1 MDAAHPVELD
11 NETQSDHLTTLES
24 GETPTLDDG
33 ESPTIKALLA
43 AKAARDDAEF
53 NLVVARMPSDHRI
66 KVNGI
71 HYVLYDPYRPR
82 KSKRRAW
89 YFQSDQAQE
98 LICTTKGDLSVL
110 RHFTNIAADLYIF
123 I

>member
-1 MDAAHPVELD
+1 MDAAHLIKLD
-11 NETQSDHLTTLES
+11 NETESDRLITLES
-24 GETPTLDDG
+24 GETLTLDDG

-53 NLVVARMPSDHRI
+53 NLVVAYMPFDHKI

-89 YFQSDQAQE
+89 YF
-98 LICTTKGDLSVL
+98 
-110 RHFTNIAADLYIF
+110 
-123 I
+123 

>member
-1 MDAAHPVELD
+1 MDAAHPIELD
-11 NETQSDHLTTLES
+11 NETESDHLTTLES

-66 KVNGI
+66 KVRFCLIRHSRIFMISSFLLLGDE
-71 HYVLYDPYRPR
+71 VTFLFLSSTEEEER
-82 KSKRRAW
+82 KG
-89 YFQSDQAQE
+89 Y
-98 LICTTKGDLSVL
+98 
-110 RHFTNIAADLYIF
+110 
-123 I
+123 

>member
-1 MDAAHPVELD
+1 MDAVHPIELD
-11 NETQSDHLTTLES
+11 NETESDRLTTLES

-43 AKAARDDAEF
+43 AQAAHDDAEF

-71 HYVLYDPYRPR
+71 HYVLYEPYRPC
-82 KSKRRAW
+82 KSKRKAW
-89 YFQSDQAQE
+89 YFKSDQAQE
-98 LICTTKGDLSVL
+98 LICTTKGDLSVPGHL
-110 RHFTNIAADLYIF
+110 TNIATNLYIF